1 MEGDD
6 DSHSE
11 GGYRGV
17 WSNQRK
23 LNVNLKTLGGE
34 IMMYKRRSMR
44 RKNTTNVYITTG
56 VMKTYRSIKKP
67 EETQRKL

>member
-1 MEGDD
+1 VEDDD

-23 LNVNLKTLGGE
+23 INIKLKTLGGG

-44 RKNTTNVYITTG
+44 RKNAINVYITTR
-56 VMKTYRSIKKP
+56 VMKTYKSTKKP